1 MTDTSK
7 LRATP
12 ETDSCAFWARTAG
25 VFGSN
30 LESGFADDIK
40 HVTAAFGPATDWYV
54 VPVSA
59 ARKLE
64 RQRDELAEALRNI
77 VELDNGDRPSLW
89 TFEKEFNAGRTILA
103 KIDGEPK

>member
-1 MTDTSK
+1 MSNTPRTD
-7 LRATP
+7 A
-12 ETDSCAFWARTAG
+12 CAFWARTAG

-30 LESGFADDIK
+30 LESEFADDVK

-64 RQRDELAEALRNI
+64 RELAALKAQC
-77 VELDNGDRPSLW
+77 
-89 TFEKEFNAGRTILA
+89 EKLRAFAN
-103 KIDGEPK
+103 KIMDCMVR